1 MAISNCITLS
11 SLKKQQEKST
21 LTSYAT
27 EIVVPTPIIGD
38 WVGEKLKQSFWIE
51 WNVVV
56 HVILSTNVV
65 MHGFVLVLVRVLITL
80 K

>member
-1 MAISNCITLS
+1 VRTRYIPPKMLVMLNIRVVMAISNCITLS

-38 WVGEKLKQSFWIE
+38 
-51 WNVVV
+51 
-56 HVILSTNVV
+56 
-65 MHGFVLVLVRVLITL
+65 
-80 K
+80 